1 MARYDARGDG
11 IEVTMM
17 RFPKPVGAAFVAG
30 ALLLLPS
37 CVTKVVTAPIKATAK
52 AADWATTSGDEADR
66 SRGRELRRKCKE
78 RYDPYFCE
86 ST

>member
-1 MARYDARGDG
+1 
-11 IEVTMM
+11 MM
-17 RFPKPVGAAFVAG
+17 RIPKPAAALLTAG

-66 SRGRELRRKCKE
+66 ARGRELRKHCKE
-78 RYDPYFCE
+78 RYDPYYCGD
-86 ST
+86 T

>member
-1 MARYDARGDG
+1 
-11 IEVTMM
+11 MM

>member
-1 MARYDARGDG
+1 
-11 IEVTMM
+11 MM
-17 RFPKPVGAAFVAG
+17 RFPRPAALLLTTG
-30 ALLLLPS
+30 ALLFLPS